1 MIWIALWLLVCLVAV
16 LALTVRAMWR
26 DIAEIRRELEEMR
39 EDDLR

>member
-1 MIWIALWLLVCLVAV
+1 MIWIVVWLLACFVAV

-26 DIAEIRRELEEMR
+26 DIAEIRRELAEK

>member
-1 MIWIALWLLVCLVAV
+1 MIWIVVWLLVCFVAV

>member
-26 DIAEIRRELEEMR
+26 DIAEIRRELAEK
-39 EDDLR
+39 EDDLK